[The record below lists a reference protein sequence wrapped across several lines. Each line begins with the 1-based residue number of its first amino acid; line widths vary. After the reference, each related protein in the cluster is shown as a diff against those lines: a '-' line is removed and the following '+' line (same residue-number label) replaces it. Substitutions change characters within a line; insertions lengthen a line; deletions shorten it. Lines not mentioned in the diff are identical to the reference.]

1 MRLFRYWTREQCT
14 EAILAL
20 EEGLA
25 TGVHSI
31 SYPAGGSLAYT
42 SLSNASKLLQHLYS
56 RLDDLNGKKRR
67 PSIQFIQHV
76 VKRGW

>member
-25 TGVHSI
+25 SGAQNI
-31 SYPAGGSLAYT
+31 SYPAGGSLSYT
-42 SLSNASKLLQHLYS
+42 NFSNAEKLLAALY
-56 RLDDLNGKKRR
+56 RRIDDIEGKRQKA
-67 PSIQFIQHV
+67 PVKMLPFV
-76 VKRGW
+76 VKRGY